1 MISAIVVNHNGE
13 AHLERCLHSLDGVDA
28 EVLLVDNNS
37 NDRSLTLVEERF
49 PEVVLMPQ
57 TCNLGFA
64 AANNLAAKRA
74 TGDELLLLN
83 SDAWLQP
90 DAVAHLTRYL
100 EEHPQVGLV
109 APRLYYPDGRRQF
122 SWSPARGV
130 VGEALQKIRNGFE
143 ARSWVHGSLAS
154 VVSRA
159 VGRRW
164 FTAACVLVRAEAWQS
179 IGGFDERFFMYFE
192 DVDLCVRL
200 ENAHW
205 RLAEEP
211 RAAACHVGG
220 VATKKRV
227 DDLYRPSQIRYYRLH
242 RPAWEQRFLERR
254 LRRRFGDETVDR
266 WMAEGDE

>member
-13 AHLERCLHSLDGVDA
+13 AHLERCLSSFDGTGA
-28 EVLLVDNNS
+28 EILLVDNNS
-37 NDRSLTLVEERF
+37 NDRSLTLVRERF
-49 PEVVLMPQ
+49 PDVVLMPQ
-57 TCNLGFA
+57 TRNLGFA
-64 AANNLAAKRA
+64 AANNLAAKSA
-74 TGDELLLLN
+74 TGDKHLLLN

-90 DAVAHLTRYL
+90 GALGRLTTYL
-100 EEHPQVGLV
+100 EQHPQAGLV

-130 VGEALQKIRNGFE
+130 VGEALQKVRNRFE
-143 ARSWVHGSLAS
+143 ARSWAHGSFARVL
-154 VVSRA
+154 SRA

-164 FTAACVLVRAEAWQS
+164 FTAACVLVRAEAWRS

-200 ENAHW
+200 EKAQW

-220 VATKKRV
+220 VAAKKRV

-242 RPAWEQRFLERR
+242 RPAWERRFLERR
-254 LRRRFGDETVDR
+254 LRRRFGDDTVDR
-266 WMAEGDE
+266 WMAGGVE